1 MVQCFSIPVFMHENT
16 HLKEE
21 LVAAISELFL
31 TFGLRSTSM
40 DDISTRLKISKKTLY
55 QIFENKD
62 DVVEQV
68 VFYRLEKRREENTPD
83 ELSRMTPVQFL
94 YNIKKH
100 ILTDLNTQLPAN
112 YFDIKKY
119 HPEVFGRILAEEAKF
134 MEALMD
140 VMLRRGVAEGFL
152 REDTDMKLQTY
163 LLTKQF
169 SFFKEQELAKEVEY
183 PMAELVSVIID
194 NFILSIATDQGR
206 KELKKMKQEEKGM
219 G

>member
-1 MVQCFSIPVFMHENT
+1 MHENT

-21 LVAAISELFL
+21 LVSAISDLFL

-68 VFYRLEKRREENTPD
+68 VFYRLKKRQEENASD
-83 ELSRMTPVQFL
+83 ELSRMTPVHFL

-100 ILTDLNTQLPAN
+100 ILKDLNTQLPAN

-119 HPEVFGRILAEEAKF
+119 HPEVYEKILKAEAKF
-134 MEALMD
+134 METLMD
-140 VMLRRGVAEGFL
+140 VVLKRGVVEGFL
-152 REDTDMKLQTY
+152 RGDTDMRLQIY

-169 SFFKEQELAKEVEY
+169 GFFKEQELANAVEY
-183 PMAELVSVIID
+183 PMGDLVSVIID
-194 NFILSIATDQGR
+194 NFILSIATEKGR
-206 KELKKMKQEEKGM
+206 KELERIKKEE
-219 G
+219 